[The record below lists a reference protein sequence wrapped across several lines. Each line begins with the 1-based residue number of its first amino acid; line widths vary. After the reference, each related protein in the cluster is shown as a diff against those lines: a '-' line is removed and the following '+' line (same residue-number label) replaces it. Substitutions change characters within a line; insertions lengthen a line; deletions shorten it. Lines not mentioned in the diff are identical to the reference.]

1 MFLLFF
7 KTIKVLILWF
17 HLYSCINRSDYCFQ
31 IESSGE
37 LLDFVEMLVCI
48 VIDYYSLCPYIM
60 N

>member
-1 MFLLFF
+1 M
-7 KTIKVLILWF
+7 
-17 HLYSCINRSDYCFQ
+17 YYRSDYCFQ
-31 IESSGE
+31 IESNGE